1 MADPK
6 GFMTTPRQDWPRRP
20 VEERVRDWD
29 EVYVPGALLPIV
41 SKQADRCMDCGIP
54 FCHDAC
60 PLGNLIPEWNDLVS
74 REDWRAASDRLH
86 ATNNFPEFTGRLCPA
101 PCEAGC
107 VLAINQ
113 PAVTIKNVEV
123 AVADRA
129 WELGFT
135 PPRPPERLSGR
146 TVAVIGS
153 GPAGLA
159 AAQQLTRAG
168 HTVAVYEK
176 DDRLGGLMRYGIPEF
191 KMEKRHLERR
201 IEQMRAEG
209 TKFRTSTAVGRDIDA
224 AELRARYDAVVI
236 ATGATAWRELDVPGR
251 ELAGVR
257 QAMEYLPLANRVR
270 EGDLEVSPLSAAGQH
285 VVIVGGGDTGA
296 DCLGTAIREGAASV
310 TQLDI
315 YVQPGAER
323 DEDAEPWPTYPK
335 VYRLSAAH
343 EEARDLRTAPAAI
356 ADARLFAASTLRF
369 TGDTDGH
376 VRSLHL
382 VEVDARRRPVP
393 DSGRS
398 LPADLVLLALGF
410 SGPDQE
416 DGLVGQLGLE
426 LEPRGT
432 VSRDAEFATNVPGVF
447 AAGDAARGQS
457 LIVWAIAE
465 GRAAAAAVDRHL
477 TEVHNRRHR
486 SVRTTAPWPYSGSPG
501 ASDPAGRLPSWLR
514 PPPGGRRRK
523 RRTWQKRPSADAP
536 DPADA
541 AQR

>member
-6 GFMTTPRQDWPRRP
+6 GFMTTPRQEWPRRP

-29 EVYVPGALLPIV
+29 EVYVPGALLPII
-41 SKQADRCMDCGIP
+41 SRQADRCMDCGIP
-54 FCHDAC
+54 FCHQAC

-113 PAVTIKNVEV
+113 PAVTIKNVEC
-123 AVADRA
+123 AIADRA
-129 WELGFT
+129 WEEGFT
-135 PPRPPERLSGR
+135 PARPPDRLSGK
-146 TVAVIGS
+146 TVAVVGS
-153 GPAGLA
+153 GPTGLA

-168 HTVAVYEK
+168 HTVAVFEK
-176 DDRLGGLMRYGIPEF
+176 DDRIGGLMRYGIPEF

-209 TKFRTSTAVGRDIDA
+209 TRFRPSTGVGRDVPA
-224 AELRARYDAVVI
+224 ADLRARYDAVVL
-236 ATGATAWRELDVPGR
+236 ATGATAWRELPVPGR
-251 ELAGVR
+251 ELQGVH
-257 QAMEYLPLANRVR
+257 QAMEYLPLANRVC
-270 EGDLEVSPLSAAGQH
+270 EGDLAASPLSAAGKH

-296 DCLGTAIREGAASV
+296 DCLGTAVREGAASV

-315 YVQPGAER
+315 YAQPDAER
-323 DEDAEPWPTYPK
+323 DEDTEPWPTYPK
-335 VYRLSAAH
+335 IYRLSAAH
-343 EEARDLRTAPAAI
+343 EEARDLRTAPSAD
-356 ADARLFAASTLRF
+356 ADARLFAASTLHL
-369 TGDTDGH
+369 TGDGGGH

-382 VEVDARRRPVP
+382 MEVDARRQPVP
-393 DSGRS
+393 GTERE

-410 SGPDQE
+410 HGPDRE
-416 DGLVGQLGLE
+416 DGLVEQLGLT

-432 VSRDAEFATNVPGVF
+432 IARDDGFATNVPGVF

-465 GRAAAAAVDRHL
+465 GRAVAAAVDRYL
-477 TEVHNRRHR
+477 M
-486 SVRTTAPWPYSGSPG
+486 GS
-501 ASDPAGRLPSWLR
+501 SRLPAPVSANDR
-514 PPPGGRRRK
+514 PMRV
-523 RRTWQKRPSADAP
+523 
-536 DPADA
+536 
-541 AQR
+541 